1 MGYRGMSRQFVKTA
15 IAQTAYRSTR
25 LTDRLK
31 TLLPNSRLASWK
43 NQITA
48 LKDRLAFDDKS
59 LSALRKQKLTMEAY
73 SHDLEE
79 RRNYLQGKIAQQR
92 VHIHDYQGELDE
104 LEIQAS

>member
-1 MGYRGMSRQFVKTA
+1 
-15 IAQTAYRSTR
+15 
-25 LTDRLK
+25 
-31 TLLPNSRLASWK
+31 
-43 NQITA
+43 
-48 LKDRLAFDDKS
+48 
-59 LSALRKQKLTMEAY
+59 MEAY